1 MENKKKENKAIYLN
15 LYEDKSTGD
24 LWVGY
29 SHKNVEAAIKAQ
41 KDNSLTD
48 TKNYYIKTIKITK

>member
-1 MENKKKENKAIYLN
+1 MESTKKENKAIYLN

-29 SHKNVEAAIKAQ
+29 SHKSLEAAVKAQ
-41 KDNSLTD
+41 KENSLTD
-48 TKNYYIKTIKITK
+48 TKNNYIKTIKITK